1 MITIGVNM
9 RIFATIRPN
18 QEHVESAKKAVL
30 NILEET
36 RQEAGCLK
44 FDLYQSADGQTLYLD
59 EEWTDRGALEFHH
72 AQPYTAKVFDAYKE
86 WLRAEPELVELRLV
100 TGHTA

>member
-1 MITIGVNM
+1 M

-18 QEHVESAKKAVL
+18 QEHVDLAKKAVL

-44 FDLYQSADGQTLYLD
+44 FELYESADGQTLYLD
-59 EEWTDRGALEFHH
+59 EEWTDRTALEFHH
-72 AQPYTAKVFDAYKE
+72 AQPYTAKVFEAYKG
-86 WLRAEPELVELRLV
+86 WLRVEPELIELRPV
-100 TGHTA
+100 TTHAA